1 MRAFNLLLTFSLAI
15 GCRGAEQEPAS
26 TSQGKEQ
33 TYEEVML
40 PGCVALA
47 KDKDAKIRKAAAN
60 ALGKIGPTAIP
71 ALTELLKTRIIK
83 CDGKPPWPWGTSVP
97 RRGQLSQP
105 LRNC

>member
-1 MRAFNLLLTFSLAI
+1 MRAFDLLLTFSLAI

-60 ALGKIGPTAIP
+60 ALGKIGPTAARAKNI
-71 ALTELLKTRIIK
+71 
-83 CDGKPPWPWGTSVP
+83 
-97 RRGQLSQP
+97 
-105 LRNC
+105 